1 MDADGVLTDGKLYHL
16 VDKEGELIE
25 LKGVDTQDGMG
36 LAWLAAHGIDTGVIS
51 GRSSDGLAARA
62 KMLRM
67 RWVVQGTVEKVP
79 AWEKILAEA
88 GVTADQAAF
97 VGDDLTDL
105 PLIRRAGLGVAV
117 ANARPEVK
125 RRAHLVTRAR
135 GGAGALRELSEL
147 ILKAQGRWKA
157 IARGYGA

>member
-1 MDADGVLTDGKLYHL
+1 MDVDGVLTDGKLYHL
-16 VDKEGELIE
+16 VGAKGELIE

-36 LAWLAAHGIDTGVIS
+36 LAWLTQNGVDTGVIS

-67 RWVVQGTVEKVP
+67 RYVVQGTVEKVP
-79 AWEKILAEA
+79 AWERILKAA
-88 GVTADQAAF
+88 GLKPEQAAF

-125 RRAHLVTRAR
+125 RRAHLVTKAA
-135 GGAGALRELSEL
+135 GGGGALRELAEL

-157 IARGYGA
+157 VARGYGA

>member
-1 MDADGVLTDGKLYHL
+1 MDVDGVLTDGKLYHL
-16 VDKEGELIE
+16 VDDKGELIE

-36 LAWLAAHGIDTGVIS
+36 LAWLSANGIATGVIS

-79 AWEKILAEA
+79 AWDKILKDA
-88 GVTADQAAF
+88 GVTAAQAAF

-105 PLIRRAGLGVAV
+105 PLIARAGLGVAT

-125 RRAHLVTRAR
+125 RRAHLVTRAS

-147 ILKAQGRWKA
+147 ILKAQGRWTA
-157 IARGYGA
+157 IARSYGA